1 MLACALASLGLVAV
15 GAYLAISS
23 GGDSKLGV
31 IVLIGSMLSTA
42 IFGLLTWLTVFT
54 SVSVLGVI
62 LGVAALTFA
71 LSMTTGFQQQF
82 REKVLGV
89 NAHVII
95 MKKDRKSVV

>member
-1 MLACALASLGLVAV
+1 MLMCAFASLGLIGL
-15 GAYLAISS
+15 GAYLATTSAGSS
-23 GGDSKLGV
+23 APGV
-31 IVLIGSMLSTA
+31 ILIIAGMLAVA
-42 IFGLLTWLTVFT
+42 IFSLLTWLTVFT